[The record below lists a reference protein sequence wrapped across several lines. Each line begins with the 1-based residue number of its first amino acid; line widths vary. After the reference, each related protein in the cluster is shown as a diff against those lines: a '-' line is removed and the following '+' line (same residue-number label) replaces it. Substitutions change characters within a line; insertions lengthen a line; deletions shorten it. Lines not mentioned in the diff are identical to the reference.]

1 MADQAQKTFQEVLT
15 AAVDDM
21 AEHGFDSVERLDR
34 WTEELRLAAGRV
46 TTDPAQLE
54 QMLRDGLATVYKRLV
69 DHEGVLRH
77 HPGVGRFTLQQVRP
91 KLRAELD
98 RRIMASASLIRLNR
112 EQAIDRTIQRFQ
124 GWATSIPIGGAAD
137 PEKAKTKKNVKKSLA
152 QLPFEERRVLID
164 QGHKL
169 TAAVSNIVATGGG
182 AIAGRWRSHWRQ
194 AGYNYR
200 EDHKERDQLVY
211 ALRDSWAMERGL
223 MRKGPNPYYDDIT
236 QAAEEPF
243 CRCYI
248 VWIYALRDLPRDMLT
263 VKGQNALDEARAAV
277 AAM

>member
-1 MADQAQKTFQEVLT
+1 MAAGQSFYEVLT
-15 AAVDDM
+15 AAIDDL
-21 AEHGFDSVERLDR
+21 AEHGFDSVERVER
-34 WTEELRLAAGRV
+34 WTVELRRAAGAS
-46 TTDPAQLE
+46 TTDAAELE
-54 QMLRDGLATVYKRLV
+54 RLLKEGLASVYKRLV
-69 DHEGVLRH
+69 DAGGIARM
-77 HPGVGRFTLQQVRP
+77 HPGIGRFTLEQVKP

-112 EQAIDRTIQRFQ
+112 EQAIDKTIQRFQ
-124 GWATSIPIGGAAD
+124 GWATSIPIGGSAE
-137 PEKAKTKKNVKKSLA
+137 PEKVKTKRNVRKSLA

-169 TAAVSNIVATGGG
+169 TASLSNILATDGG
-182 AIAGRWRSHWRQ
+182 AIAAKWRSHWRQ

-200 EDHKERDQLVY
+200 QDHKERDEKVY
-211 ALRDSWAMERGL
+211 ALRESWAINRGL
-223 MRKGPNPYYDDIT
+223 MKKGPNPYYDDIT

-248 VWIYALRDLPRDMLT
+248 VWIYALRDLPKDMLT
-263 VKGQNALDEARAAV
+263 VKGQSALDEARAAV